1 MRYFLTKLTFN
12 NHFDWLYM
20 GNGKFCFF
28 REKSFE
34 IKSSWKHIINCYL
47 FSLLWR
53 LKLYISVLVWRLF
66 DNLLELGRGRQ
77 SGEVATISGSRYQLQ
92 LWWWCGGVSSDN
104 AKVGNSSNSSSL
116 RTKFHWHCVWERE
129 KAQKYTFAEN
139 CHFQSWLP
147 RPRPSLNGFKFK
159 YQKPW

>member
-28 REKSFE
+28 KEKKSFK

-53 LKLYISVLVWRLF
+53 LKLYISVLV
-66 DNLLELGRGRQ
+66 
-77 SGEVATISGSRYQLQ
+77 
-92 LWWWCGGVSSDN
+92 
-104 AKVGNSSNSSSL
+104 
-116 RTKFHWHCVWERE
+116 
-129 KAQKYTFAEN
+129 
-139 CHFQSWLP
+139 
-147 RPRPSLNGFKFK
+147 
-159 YQKPW
+159 